1 MGYFNN
7 KTIWITGASSGIGR
21 SLTLQLAKLGAKLV
35 ITARRKEELENVKL
49 ECGNADV
56 HIYPF
61 DLSDL
66 DKIDQFSHS
75 VQEEVGDIDILIN
88 NAGISAWSSINDTK
102 FKVYQD
108 VMNLDFFS
116 VVKLTK
122 SVLPKMINRKE
133 GQIVTNTSLLGKFA
147 IKKRSVYAS
156 AKHALHGFNDAL
168 RAEVFEHNIKVNI
181 VAPGFVDTE
190 VGMKALTEDGT
201 PYGANDRGHES
212 QGMDVNKAAE
222 MIIEAIEKNKRET
235 YIVPKFGFP
244 RIALMISRFL
254 PGLAAVMARKYNEEN
269 NK

>member
-21 SLTLQLAKLGAKLV
+21 SLTIQLAELGAKLV
-35 ITARRKEELENVKL
+35 ITARRKEELEKVKL
-49 ECGNADV
+49 ECGNAEV
-56 HIYPF
+56 HIHPF

-66 DKIDQFSHS
+66 DNLDEFSNS
-75 VQEEVGDIDILIN
+75 VQKEIGDIDILIN
-88 NAGISAWSSINDTK
+88 NAGISAWSSINGTQ
-102 FKVYQD
+102 FKVYED

-116 VVKLTK
+116 VVKLIQ
-122 SVLPKMINRKE
+122 SVLPNMILRKE

-156 AKHALHGFNDAL
+156 AKHALHGFMDAL
-168 RAEVFEHNIKVNI
+168 RAEVYEHNIKVNI
-181 VAPGFVDTE
+181 VAPGFVNTE

-212 QGMDVNKAAE
+212 QGMDVNKAAN
-222 MIIEAIEKNKRET
+222 MIIQAIEKNKRES
-235 YIVPKFGFP
+235 YIVPKFAFP
-244 RIALMISRFL
+244 RVVLIISRFL
-254 PGLAAVMARKYNEEN
+254 PGLAAIIARRYNEEN

>member
-21 SLTLQLAKLGAKLV
+21 SLTIQLAKLGAKLV
-35 ITARRKEELENVKL
+35 ITARRKEELEKVKL
-49 ECGNADV
+49 ECGNAEV
-56 HIYPF
+56 HIHPF

-66 DKIDQFSHS
+66 DNLDEFSNS
-75 VQEEVGDIDILIN
+75 VQKEIGDIDILIN
-88 NAGISAWSSINDTK
+88 NAGISAWSSINGTQ
-102 FKVYQD
+102 FKVYED

-116 VVKLTK
+116 VVKLIQ
-122 SVLPKMINRKE
+122 SVLPNMILRKE

-156 AKHALHGFNDAL
+156 AKHALHGFMDSL
-168 RAEVFEHNIKVNI
+168 RAEVYEHNIKVNI
-181 VAPGFVDTE
+181 VAPGFVNTE

-212 QGMDVNKAAE
+212 QGMDVNKAAN
-222 MIIEAIEKNKRET
+222 MIIQAIEKNKRES
-235 YIVPKFGFP
+235 YIVPKFAFP
-244 RIALMISRFL
+244 RVVLIISRFL
-254 PGLAAVMARKYNEEN
+254 PGLAAIIARRYNEEN

>member
-1 MGYFNN
+1 MNYFNN

-21 SLTLQLAKLGAKLV
+21 ALTIQLSKLGAKLI
-35 ITARRKEELENVKL
+35 ITARRKEELEKVKA

-56 HIYPF
+56 HVHPY

-66 DKIDQFSHS
+66 DNLDDFSRV
-75 VQEEVGDIDILIN
+75 VQSEVGDIDILIN
-88 NAGISAWSSINDTK
+88 NAGISACSLINGTQ
-102 FKVYQD
+102 FKVYED

-116 VVKLTK
+116 VVKLTQ
-122 SVLPKMINRKE
+122 SVLPKMILRKE

-156 AKHALHGFNDAL
+156 AKHALHGFMDAL
-168 RAEVFEHNIKVNI
+168 RAEVYEHNIKVNI
-181 VAPGFVDTE
+181 VAPGFVNTE

-212 QGMDVNKAAE
+212 QGMDVNKAAA
-222 MIIEAIEKNKRET
+222 MIIRAIENNKRET
-235 YIVPKFGFP
+235 YIVSRFGFP
-244 RIALMISRFL
+244 KFVLMLSRFM
-254 PGLAAVMARKYNEEN
+254 PGLTAVIARNYNEAN

>member
-21 SLTLQLAKLGAKLV
+21 SLTIQLAKLGAKLV
-35 ITARRKEELENVKL
+35 ITARRKEELEKVKL
-49 ECGNADV
+49 ECGNAEV
-56 HIYPF
+56 HIHPF

-66 DKIDQFSHS
+66 DNLDEFSNS
-75 VQEEVGDIDILIN
+75 VQKKIGDIDILIN
-88 NAGISAWSSINDTK
+88 NAGISAWSSINGTQ
-102 FKVYQD
+102 FKVYED

-116 VVKLTK
+116 VVKLIQ
-122 SVLPKMINRKE
+122 SVLPNMILRKE

-156 AKHALHGFNDAL
+156 AKHALHGFMDAL
-168 RAEVFEHNIKVNI
+168 RAEVYEHNIKVNI
-181 VAPGFVDTE
+181 VAPGFVNTE

-212 QGMDVNKAAE
+212 QGMDVNKAAN
-222 MIIEAIEKNKRET
+222 MIIQAIEKNKRES
-235 YIVPKFGFP
+235 YIVPKFAFP
-244 RIALMISRFL
+244 RVVLIISRFL
-254 PGLAAVMARKYNEEN
+254 PGLAAIIARRYNEEN

>member
-21 SLTLQLAKLGAKLV
+21 SLTIQLAKLGAKLV
-35 ITARRKEELENVKL
+35 ITARRKEELEKVKL
-49 ECGNADV
+49 ECGNAEV
-56 HIYPF
+56 HIHPF

-66 DKIDQFSHS
+66 DNLDEFSNS
-75 VQEEVGDIDILIN
+75 VQKDIGDIDILIN
-88 NAGISAWSSINDTK
+88 NAGISAWSSINGTQ
-102 FKVYQD
+102 FKVYED

-116 VVKLTK
+116 VVKLIQ
-122 SVLPKMINRKE
+122 SVLPNMILRKE

-156 AKHALHGFNDAL
+156 AKHALHGFMDAL
-168 RAEVFEHNIKVNI
+168 RAEVYEHNIKVNI
-181 VAPGFVDTE
+181 VAPGFVNTE

-212 QGMDVNKAAE
+212 QGMDVNKAAN
-222 MIIEAIEKNKRET
+222 MIIQAIEKNKRES
-235 YIVPKFGFP
+235 YIVPRFAFP
-244 RIALMISRFL
+244 RVVLIISRFL
-254 PGLAAVMARKYNEEN
+254 PGLAAIIARRYNEEN

>member
-21 SLTLQLAKLGAKLV
+21 SLTIQLAKLGAKLV
-35 ITARRKEELENVKL
+35 ITARRKEELKKVKL
-49 ECGNADV
+49 ECGNAEV
-56 HIYPF
+56 HIHPF

-66 DKIDQFSHS
+66 DNLDEFSNS
-75 VQEEVGDIDILIN
+75 VQKDIGDIDILIN
-88 NAGISAWSSINDTK
+88 NAGISAWSSINGTQ
-102 FKVYQD
+102 FKVYED

-116 VVKLTK
+116 VVKLIQ
-122 SVLPKMINRKE
+122 SVLPNMILRKE

-156 AKHALHGFNDAL
+156 AKHALHGFMDAL
-168 RAEVFEHNIKVNI
+168 RAEVYEHNIKVNI
-181 VAPGFVDTE
+181 VAPGFVNTE

-212 QGMDVNKAAE
+212 QGMDVNKAAN
-222 MIIEAIEKNKRET
+222 MIIQAIEKNKRES
-235 YIVPKFGFP
+235 YIVPKFAFP
-244 RIALMISRFL
+244 RVVLIISRFL
-254 PGLAAVMARKYNEEN
+254 PGLAAIIARRYNEEN

>member
-21 SLTLQLAKLGAKLV
+21 SLTIQLAKLGAKLV
-35 ITARRKEELENVKL
+35 ITARRKEELEKVKL
-49 ECGNADV
+49 ECGNAEV
-56 HIYPF
+56 HIHPF

-66 DKIDQFSHS
+66 DNLDEFSNF
-75 VQEEVGDIDILIN
+75 VQKEIGDIDILIN
-88 NAGISAWSSINDTK
+88 NAGISAWSSINGTQ
-102 FKVYQD
+102 FKVYED

-116 VVKLTK
+116 VVKLIQ
-122 SVLPKMINRKE
+122 SVLPNMILRKE

-156 AKHALHGFNDAL
+156 AKHALHGFMDAL
-168 RAEVFEHNIKVNI
+168 RAEVYEHNIKVNI
-181 VAPGFVDTE
+181 VAPGFVNTE

-212 QGMDVNKAAE
+212 QGMDVNKAAN
-222 MIIEAIEKNKRET
+222 MIIQAIEKNKRES
-235 YIVPKFGFP
+235 YIVPKFAFP
-244 RIALMISRFL
+244 RVVLIISRFL
-254 PGLAAVMARKYNEEN
+254 PGLAAIIARRYNEEN

>member
-21 SLTLQLAKLGAKLV
+21 SLTIQLAKLGAKLV
-35 ITARRKEELENVKL
+35 ITARRKEELEKVKL
-49 ECGNADV
+49 ECVNAEV
-56 HIYPF
+56 HIHPF

-66 DKIDQFSHS
+66 DNLDEFSNS
-75 VQEEVGDIDILIN
+75 VQKEIGDIDILIN
-88 NAGISAWSSINDTK
+88 NAVISAWSSINGTQ
-102 FKVYQD
+102 FKVYED

-116 VVKLTK
+116 VVKLIQ
-122 SVLPKMINRKE
+122 SVLPNMILRKE

-156 AKHALHGFNDAL
+156 AKHALHGFMDAL
-168 RAEVFEHNIKVNI
+168 RAEVYEHNIKVNI
-181 VAPGFVDTE
+181 VAPGFVNTE

-212 QGMDVNKAAE
+212 QGMDVNKAAN
-222 MIIEAIEKNKRET
+222 MIIQAIEKNKRES
-235 YIVPKFGFP
+235 YIVPKFAFP
-244 RIALMISRFL
+244 RVVLIISRFL
-254 PGLAAVMARKYNEEN
+254 PGLAAIIARRYNEEN

>member
-21 SLTLQLAKLGAKLV
+21 SLTILLAKRGAKVV
-35 ITARRKEELENVKL
+35 ITARRKNELEKVKL

-56 HIYPF
+56 HVHPF

-66 DKIDQFSHS
+66 DNLDEFSNS
-75 VQEEVGDIDILIN
+75 VQSDVGNIDILIN
-88 NAGISAWSSINDTK
+88 NAGISAWSSINETQ
-102 FKVYQD
+102 FKVYED
-108 VMNLDFFS
+108 VMKLDFLS

-122 SVLPKMINRKE
+122 SVLPNMIKRNE

-156 AKHALHGFNDAL
+156 AKHALHGFIDAL
-168 RAEVFEHNIKVNI
+168 RAEVHQYNIKVNT
-181 VAPGFVDTE
+181 VAPGFVNTE

-212 QGMDVNKAAE
+212 QGMDVNKAAD
-222 MIIEAIEKNKRET
+222 MIIYAIEKNKRET
-235 YIVPKFGFP
+235 YIVPRFGFP
-244 RIALMISRFL
+244 RVALMISRFL
-254 PGLAAVMARKYNEEN
+254 PGLAAIMARRYNEAN

>member
-21 SLTLQLAKLGAKLV
+21 SLTIQLAKLGAKLV
-35 ITARRKEELENVKL
+35 ITARRKEELEKVKL
-49 ECGNADV
+49 ECGNAEV
-56 HIYPF
+56 HIHPF

-66 DKIDQFSHS
+66 DNLDEFSNS
-75 VQEEVGDIDILIN
+75 VQKEIGDIDILIN
-88 NAGISAWSSINDTK
+88 NAGISAWSSINGTQ
-102 FKVYQD
+102 FKVYED

-116 VVKLTK
+116 VVKLIQ
-122 SVLPKMINRKE
+122 SVLPNMILRKE

-156 AKHALHGFNDAL
+156 AKHALHGFMDAL
-168 RAEVFEHNIKVNI
+168 RAEVYEHNIKVNI
-181 VAPGFVDTE
+181 VAPGFVNTE

-212 QGMDVNKAAE
+212 QGMDVNKAAN
-222 MIIEAIEKNKRET
+222 MIIQAIEKNKRES
-235 YIVPKFGFP
+235 YIVPKFAFP
-244 RIALMISRFL
+244 RVVLIISRFL
-254 PGLAAVMARKYNEEN
+254 PGLAAIIARRYNEEN

>member
-21 SLTLQLAKLGAKLV
+21 SLTIQLAKLGAKLV
-35 ITARRKEELENVKL
+35 ITARRKEELEKVKL
-49 ECGNADV
+49 ECGNAEV
-56 HIYPF
+56 HIHPF

-66 DKIDQFSHS
+66 DNLDEFSNS
-75 VQEEVGDIDILIN
+75 VQKEIGDIDILIN
-88 NAGISAWSSINDTK
+88 NAGISAWSSINGTQ
-102 FKVYQD
+102 FKVYED

-116 VVKLTK
+116 VVKLIQ
-122 SVLPKMINRKE
+122 SVLPNMILRKE

-156 AKHALHGFNDAL
+156 AKHALHGFMDAL
-168 RAEVFEHNIKVNI
+168 RAEVYEHNIKVNI
-181 VAPGFVDTE
+181 VAPGFVNTE

-212 QGMDVNKAAE
+212 QGMDVNKAAN
-222 MIIEAIEKNKRET
+222 MIIQAIEKNKRES
-235 YIVPKFGFP
+235 YIVPKFAFP
-244 RIALMISRFL
+244 RVVLMISRFL
-254 PGLAAVMARKYNEEN
+254 PGLAAIIARRYNEEN

>member
-21 SLTLQLAKLGAKLV
+21 SLTIQLAKLGAKLV
-35 ITARRKEELENVKL
+35 ITARRKEELEKVKL
-49 ECGNADV
+49 ECGNAEV
-56 HIYPF
+56 HIHPF

-66 DKIDQFSHS
+66 DNLDEFSNS
-75 VQEEVGDIDILIN
+75 VQKEIGDIDILIN
-88 NAGISAWSSINDTK
+88 NAGISAWSSINGTQ
-102 FKVYQD
+102 FKVYED

-116 VVKLTK
+116 VVKLIQ
-122 SVLPKMINRKE
+122 SVLPNMIFRKE

-156 AKHALHGFNDAL
+156 AKHALHGFMDAL
-168 RAEVFEHNIKVNI
+168 RAEVYEHNIKVNI
-181 VAPGFVDTE
+181 VAPGFVNTE

-212 QGMDVNKAAE
+212 QGMDVNKAAN
-222 MIIEAIEKNKRET
+222 MIIQAIEKNKRES
-235 YIVPKFGFP
+235 YIVPKFAFP
-244 RIALMISRFL
+244 RVVLIISRFL
-254 PGLAAVMARKYNEEN
+254 PGLAAIIARRYNEEN